1 MLEQELGKVGRRRF
15 IATAGAATALVAGRG
30 LFVPD
35 RADAITYVRRDIGT
49 LTASDPIMVAYRK
62 AIKAMK
68 ALPATN
74 PLSWTYQ
81 AAIHYTTIMPT
92 HPAWNTC
99 QHGTPWFWSW
109 HRMYLYWFERIIRK
123 MSGDASWALL
133 YWNYTALS
141 ERSLPAM
148 FRDTTSDLYTVNR
161 NPSVNGGS
169 PLPAS
174 AVGYASAFTLTN
186 FFNAQNSIEG
196 TPHGSVHVSVG
207 GWMGSVPTAAQ
218 DPIFYLHHSNID
230 RLWDLWL
237 AQGGG
242 RHDPTGDASWKSQSF
257 LFENELGQQVHMKGC
272 DVLRAARQLSYS
284 YQGEPRKST
293 NTPEPHFLLPAER
306 RDLAPGVAAGAS
318 HPTGNVV
325 EAPFQIKD
333 VQPKL
338 MTLAASKTQTPLLQ
352 LDGVVADSQ
361 PGSTGRSTW
370 AARRDGRCDQ
380 RVLRRQRRVVRQRD
394 SQRRACRRRV
404 QAGPVRFP
412 AHARA
417 ARRAANRRRPTRHQ
431 LRAAR
436 HPRDEALQAK
446 PRSPV
451 RIGSASIVV
460 EQQPKR

>member
-1 MLEQELGKVGRRRF
+1 
-15 IATAGAATALVAGRG
+15 
-30 LFVPD
+30 
-35 RADAITYVRRDIGT
+35 
-49 LTASDPIMVAYRK
+49 
-62 AIKAMK
+62 
-68 ALPATN
+68 
-74 PLSWTYQ
+74 
-81 AAIHYTTIMPT
+81 
-92 HPAWNTC
+92 
-99 QHGTPWFWSW
+99 
-109 HRMYLYWFERIIRK
+109 
-123 MSGDASWALL
+123 
-133 YWNYTALS
+133 
-141 ERSLPAM
+141 M

-257 LFENELGQQVHMKGC
+257 LFYNELGQQVHMKSC
-272 DVLRAARQLSYS
+272 DVLRAAQQLSYS
-284 YQGEPRKST
+284 YQGEPPQVNEYCQNLIFCCLPNVAIWRRVWP
-293 NTPEPHFLLPAER
+293 PEPVIL
-306 RDLAPGVAAGAS
+306 
-318 HPTGNVV
+318 TGNVV

-361 PGSTGRSTW
+361 PGIYWEVYVGPRGATADATSASYVGNVVLFGSGIRS
-370 AARRDGRCDQ
+370 D
-380 RVLRRQRRVVRQRD
+380 
-394 SQRRACRRRV
+394 
-404 QAGPVRFP
+404 
-412 AHARA
+412 AHAGAAFKPARFVFPLTRA
-417 ARRAANRRRPTRHQ
+417 
-431 LRAAR
+431 LRAAQQTAGAELVISFV
-436 HPRDEALQAK
+436 PRGAGGDEALQAK